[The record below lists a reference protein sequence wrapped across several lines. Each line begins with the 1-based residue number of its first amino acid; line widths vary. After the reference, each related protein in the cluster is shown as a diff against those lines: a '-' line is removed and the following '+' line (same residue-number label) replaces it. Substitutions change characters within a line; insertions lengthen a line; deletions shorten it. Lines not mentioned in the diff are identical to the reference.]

1 MNRQGF
7 ANLGISSRHLQQGL
21 FTSLALVMTLIGG
34 QQWAHWQQAS
44 AAQTAQSVPSHT
56 IAFQQTHFSA
66 IHSTAL
72 DSNTATGRY
81 NLAASQETQTA
92 NSQPEPER
100 WVF

>member
-21 FTSLALVMTLIGG
+21 FASLALVMTLIGG

-44 AAQTAQSVPSHT
+44 AAQTAQSVPTHT
-56 IAFQQTHFSA
+56 IAFQQSHFSA
-66 IHSTAL
+66 IRSTAL
-72 DSNTATGRY
+72 NANAPAGRY
-81 NLAASQETQTA
+81 NLAASEETQIA